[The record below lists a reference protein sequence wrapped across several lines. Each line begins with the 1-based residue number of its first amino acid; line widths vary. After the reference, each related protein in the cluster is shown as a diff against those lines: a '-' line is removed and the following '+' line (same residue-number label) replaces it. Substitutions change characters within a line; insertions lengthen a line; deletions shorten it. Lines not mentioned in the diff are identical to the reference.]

1 MADIIFPDS
10 TLPLWYAD
18 IQAAGHTFTAR
29 LASNNVT
36 PGRAT
41 VLSSFTEATY
51 AGYAAQVLTAWAV
64 PTIDPATGL
73 EFAAWAPVVFPN
85 PTAGTTSV
93 YAVFVTDG
101 SGFLRFAFRLD
112 AAPVVLVAGG
122 VELALDLV
130 ADLSS
135 RFTS

>member
-1 MADIIFPDS
+1 MADIIFPDA
-10 TLPLWYAD
+10 TLPIWYAD
-18 IQAAGHTFTAR
+18 VQAAGHTFTAR

-36 PGRAT
+36 PGRSS
-41 VLSSFTEATY
+41 VLSSFTQAAY
-51 AGYAAQVLTAWAV
+51 AGYAAQVLTAWAL
-64 PTIDPATGL
+64 PTLDPSTGL
-73 EFAAWAPVVFPN
+73 EYAAWAPVVFPN

-93 YAVFVTDG
+93 YAVYVTDEG
-101 SGFLRFAFRLD
+101 GFLRFAFRLD
-112 AAPVVLVAGG
+112 GAPVVLVAGG